1 VRAFKTRQTLD
12 WLKANL
18 SCGLGVFGLA
28 CAAMLLV
35 SACGQ
40 PASAGAAPTTQPSP
54 AGQAAPGSSGSGG
67 TFVVMMTDANQ
78 FQPASLT
85 IPKGSTVTWKNT
97 SQMEHTV
104 TADPAKAAKKG
115 DAALPDGATP
125 FDSGMIGAGQS
136 YSHTFDVPGTY
147 KYLCIPHEMLG
158 MVGTITVTP

>member
-1 VRAFKTRQTLD
+1 
-12 WLKANL
+12 
-18 SCGLGVFGLA
+18 
-28 CAAMLLV
+28 
-35 SACGQ
+35 
-40 PASAGAAPTTQPSP
+40 
-54 AGQAAPGSSGSGG
+54 
-67 TFVVMMTDANQ
+67 MTDANQ

-115 DAALPDGATP
+115 DAALPDGVAP

-147 KYLCIPHEMLG
+147 KYFCLPHEMLG
-158 MVGTITVTP
+158 MVGTVTVTP